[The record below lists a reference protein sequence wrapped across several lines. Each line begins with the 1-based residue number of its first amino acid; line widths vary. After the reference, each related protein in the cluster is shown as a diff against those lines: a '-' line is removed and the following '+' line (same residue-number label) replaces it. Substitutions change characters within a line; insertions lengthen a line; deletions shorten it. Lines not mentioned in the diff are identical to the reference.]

1 MTSICLKGRK
11 VMNSKNKAAF
21 LALSINRINN
31 SPSKLINKCKKMNPI
46 YLNDFK
52 ENQ

>member
-11 VMNSKNKAAF
+11 VMNSKNVAAF
-21 LALSINRINN
+21 LALTISR
-31 SPSKLINKCKKMNPI
+31 SLSMQINKCQKMNP

-52 ENQ
+52 ENQF